1 MLGPREVVP
10 YLQTRGYL
18 TTSGAALDGITIEDA
33 SRRNT
38 NLKVLRPRGMSYFLK
53 QARDADGAAHLAH
66 EASIYQLLRADVRR
80 DSFSRCLPQFLGYDP
95 SKHILVLEFIRKSH
109 SLREHYALK
118 RRFPVALSAAVAHA
132 LASLHRLPIKDDLVL
147 RSSHGPPWIFSL
159 HRPDLRHWRNLSS
172 ASLKVIEVIQGC
184 SEFCR
189 LLDNLQQDWRNDA
202 FIHFDAKWD
211 NCIVPQSSAP
221 EYTRGLRII
230 DWELAG
236 SGDACWDVGSVLA
249 DYLSLWRSSV
259 LLFDDRALEA
269 PPIDVQCRLER
280 MQPAM
285 RAFWRAYVRC
295 MQHEPGV
302 ANHLLVRSARF
313 AAVRLLQIAVERAQV
328 LPEITS
334 NIVGN
339 VQLSLNIL
347 QRPIEAIVHL
357 FGIRLSASSR

>member
-10 YLQTRGYL
+10 YLQARGYL
-18 TTSGAALDGITIEDA
+18 TTSGVALDGITIEDA

-53 QARDADGAAHLAH
+53 QARNTDGIVHLAH
-66 EASIYQLLRADVRR
+66 EASIYQILRADVRR
-80 DSFSRCLPQFLGYDP
+80 DSLGRCLPQFLGYDP
-95 SKHILVLEFIRKSH
+95 NKHILVLEFVRKSH
-109 SLREHYALK
+109 NLREHYALK
-118 RRFPVALSAAVAHA
+118 RRFPVALGAAVAHA
-132 LASLHRLPIKDDLVL
+132 LAGLHRLPIKDDLVP

-159 HRPDLRHWRNLSS
+159 HRPGLRHWRGLSS
-172 ASLKVIEVIQGC
+172 ASLKVVEIIQGH
-184 SEFCR
+184 SEYCR
-189 LLDNLQQDWRNDA
+189 LLNNVQQDWRNVA

-211 NCIVPQSSAP
+211 NCIVLEPSAP

-236 SGDACWDVGSVLA
+236 LGDACWDVGSVLA

-259 LLFDDRALEA
+259 LLLDDGASEH
-269 PPIDVQCRLER
+269 PSIDVQCRLER

-285 RAFWRAYVRC
+285 RAFWRTYVRC
-295 MQHEPGV
+295 MQHEPAV
-302 ANHLLVRSARF
+302 ANDLLVRAARF
-313 AAVRLLQIAVERAQV
+313 AAVRLLQIAVERAQI

-334 NIVGN
+334 SIVGN

>member
-10 YLQTRGYL
+10 YLQARGYL

-66 EASIYQLLRADVRR
+66 EASIYQILRANVRR

-95 SKHILVLEFIRKSH
+95 NKHILVLEFIRKSH

-118 RRFPVALSAAVAHA
+118 RRFPAALSAAVAHA

-159 HRPDLRHWRNLSS
+159 HRPDLRHWRGLSS
-172 ASLKVIEVIQGC
+172 ASLKVIEIIQGC

-189 LLDNLQQDWRNDA
+189 LLNNLQQDWRNDA

-211 NCIVPQSSAP
+211 NCIVLEPSAP

-230 DWELAG
+230 DWEHAG
-236 SGDACWDVGSVLA
+236 LGDACWDVGSVLA

-259 LLFDDRALEA
+259 LLFDDWAPEY

-285 RAFWRAYVRC
+285 RAFWRTYVRC
-295 MQHEPGV
+295 MQHEPAV
-302 ANHLLVRSARF
+302 ANDLLVRTARF
-313 AAVRLLQIAVERAQV
+313 GAVRLLQIAVERAQV

>member
-10 YLQTRGYL
+10 YLQACGYL

-66 EASIYQLLRADVRR
+66 EASIYQILRANVRR
-80 DSFSRCLPQFLGYDP
+80 VSFGRCLPQFLGYDP
-95 SKHILVLEFIRKSH
+95 NKRILVLEFIRKSH
-109 SLREHYALK
+109 SLREHHALK
-118 RRFPVALSAAVAHA
+118 RRFPVALGAALAHA
-132 LASLHRLPIKDDLVL
+132 LASLHRLPIKDDLVR
-147 RSSHGPPWIFSL
+147 RSSRDPRWIFSL
-159 HRPDLRHWRNLSS
+159 HRPGLRHWRGLSR
-172 ASLKVIEVIQGC
+172 ASLKVVEIIQGRP
-184 SEFCR
+184 EYCR
-189 LLDNLQQDWRNDA
+189 LLDDVQQDWRNDA

-211 NCIVPQSSAP
+211 NCIVLEPSAP

-236 SGDACWDVGSVLA
+236 LGDACWDVGSVLA
-249 DYLSLWRSSV
+249 DYLSVWQSSV
-259 LLFDDRALEA
+259 LLLDDRAPEY
-269 PPIDVQCRLER
+269 PSIDVQCRLER

-285 RAFWRAYVRC
+285 RAFWMTYVRC
-295 MQHEPGV
+295 MQHEPAV
-302 ANHLLVRSARF
+302 ANDLLVRTARLV
-313 AAVRLLQIAVERAQV
+313 AVRLLQIAVERAQV
-328 LPEITS
+328 SPEITS

>member
-10 YLQTRGYL
+10 YLQARGYL

-33 SRRNT
+33 SQRNT

-66 EASIYQLLRADVRR
+66 EASVYQMLRANVRR
-80 DSFSRCLPQFLGYDP
+80 DSFSCCLPQFLGYDP
-95 SKHILVLEFIRKSH
+95 NKRILVLEFIRKSH
-109 SLREHYALK
+109 NLREHYALK
-118 RRFPVALSAAVAHA
+118 RRFPAALSEAVAHA

-147 RSSHGPPWIFSL
+147 RSAQGPPWIFSL
-159 HRPDLRHWRNLSS
+159 HRPDLRHRRGLSS
-172 ASLKVIEVIQGC
+172 ASLKVIEIIQGR

-211 NCIVPQSSAP
+211 NCIVLEPSAP
-221 EYTRGLRII
+221 EYTRGLRIV

-236 SGDACWDVGSVLA
+236 LGDACWDVGSVLA

-259 LLFDDRALEA
+259 LLFDDRAPEY
-269 PPIDVQCRLER
+269 PPIDVHCRLER

-285 RAFWRAYVRC
+285 RAFWRTYVRC
-295 MQHEPGV
+295 MQHEPAV
-302 ANHLLVRSARF
+302 ANDLLVRAARF
-313 AAVRLLQIAVERAQV
+313 GAVRLLQIAVERAQI

-347 QRPIEAIVHL
+347 QRPVEAIVHL